1 MRRPDHPGDQRHVAE
16 TGRRVRLLVRTVGV
30 VVRLE
35 AVRQRFIRDARIAHA
50 EQKLQVAREAV
61 VGVEIVV
68 PTVISYQVFATD
80 RAAEPFE
87 RVVVR
92 VGYLQVVDR
101 RSAADRAE
109 RDAVDLLVGL
119 EREAGELDAH
129 VAQHA
134 RVVGV
139 DRVAASAVIRAG
151 TAFDLLLALIVA
163 GAAAEDQSAPVA
175 RPTVAGSLFRR
186 EDDRLGSGPPGEDLA
201 APLDNQRCLSLLVAP
216 DDGTGRNRDRRSVLD
231 VNPAAQ
237 FVLARGVQHVVAF
250 RCGKVLVA
258 RCLCSKPSPILPF
271 RRIRAPFRRRP
282 RGRTGRDFRCRCH
295 RPNRPP
301 VWRPRPSW
309 PESSVFS
316 SCR

>member
-1 MRRPDHPGDQRHVAE
+1 M
-16 TGRRVRLLVRTVGV
+16 
-30 VVRLE
+30 
-35 AVRQRFIRDARIAHA
+35 
-50 EQKLQVAREAV
+50 
-61 VGVEIVV
+61 
-68 PTVISYQVFATD
+68 
-80 RAAEPFE
+80 
-87 RVVVR
+87 
-92 VGYLQVVDR
+92 VDR

-151 TAFDLLLALIVA
+151 TALDLLLALIVA

-258 RCLCSKPSPILPF
+258 VAYVVNRVRSFLF
-271 RRIRAPFRRRP
+271 AEYEP
-282 RGRTGRDFRCRCH
+282 RFVDARGGRTGTGISAAVVIVRTGRQYGDRGHHGQNHLFFH
-295 RPNRPP
+295 R
-301 VWRPRPSW
+301 VDS
-309 PESSVFS
+309 
-316 SCR
+316 